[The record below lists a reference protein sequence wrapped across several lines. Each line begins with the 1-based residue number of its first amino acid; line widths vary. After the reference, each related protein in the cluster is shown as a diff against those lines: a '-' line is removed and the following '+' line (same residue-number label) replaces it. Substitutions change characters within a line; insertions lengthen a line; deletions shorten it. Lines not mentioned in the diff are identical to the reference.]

1 MTEYYF
7 DVETLGTD
15 PQQDKIITIQ
25 YQKLEDGQPVEDIV
39 ILKEWESSEG
49 DIVKEILDMQLLE
62 PGWDFV
68 PIGNRLRFDLIFVI
82 EKATQYGL
90 LDWKPGDVKYY
101 FFNKPTLDLAP
112 ILVMMNDLK
121 FLGSGIDNFTMKQK
135 GSIVPVHYNNGE
147 FDEIVKYIE
156 IERDAVLGLLAEVR
170 GVLSTFGNRKKAAL
184 AEDEIANRK
193 EEPQQE

>member
-25 YQKLEDGQPVEDIV
+25 YQKLEDGQPVEDMV

-49 DIVKEILDMQLLE
+49 DIVKEILDMQILE

-90 LDWKPGDVKYY
+90 LDWKPGDIKFYL
-101 FFNKPTLDLAP
+101 FNKPTLDVAP
-112 ILVMMNDLK
+112 ILIMMNDLK

-147 FDEIVKYIE
+147 YDEIVKYIE

-170 GVLSTFGNRKKAAL
+170 AVLSTFGNRKKAAL

>member
-7 DVETLGTD
+7 DIETLGTD
-15 PQQDKIITIQ
+15 PQDDKIITIQ
-25 YQKLEDGQPVEDIV
+25 YQKLEDGQPVEDMV

-68 PIGNRLRFDLIFVI
+68 PIGNRLRFDLIFII

-90 LDWKPGDVKYY
+90 LDWKPGDMKYY
-101 FFNKPTLDLAP
+101 FFNKPTMDIAP

-121 FLGSGIDNFTMKQK
+121 FLGSGVDNFTKKQK
-135 GSIVPVHYNNGE
+135 GSIVPVHYNKGE
-147 FDEIVKYIE
+147 YDEIIKYIE
-156 IERDAVLGLLAEVR
+156 VERDAVLGLLAEVR
-170 GVLSTFGNRKKAAL
+170 AVLSTFGNRKKATL
-184 AEDEIANRK
+184 AEDETITQT
-193 EEPQQE
+193 EEPQQQ